1 MATLRFDDFEN
12 DTIVLHFG
20 GAEGSIDAYTLAE
33 ALIGFADMARA
44 ISATVDPG
52 TDIEILVE
60 ATGPG
65 SYRTRIR
72 RIKKGY
78 GGLLAIGGTVFWGIV
93 SNYIYDN
100 YVKNDPPPQVT
111 VNADGTVV
119 KIGKHT
125 IIVSAAVHSGTE
137 HAKQNPAV
145 QSGLAKTFAALEAD
159 ENVKDFGVTDSLTDP
174 EPKFIIPRAEFPRI
188 AQRPPS
194 TKEEPSTRLTK
205 KRARLFVLK
214 AWLNHAKRKWSFEW
228 NGEPVSAPISDTIF
242 LDKVDRREVLLGAGD
257 ALDAELTFKQN
268 YDKTLGVLDQRPSIL
283 RCHKGIE
290 TYSEGVL
297 GYCGERVL
305 NALSSVARMMT
316 FNIYRTEGT
325 S

>member
-1 MATLRFDDFEN
+1 MAILRFDDFED

-20 GAEGSIDAYTLAE
+20 GAAGSIDAYTLAE

-72 RIKKGY
+72 RIKKDY
-78 GGLLAIGGTVFWGIV
+78 GGLLAVGGAVFWGIV

-100 YVKNDPPPQVT
+100 YVKNDPPPQIT
-111 VNADGTVV
+111 VNADGAIV
-119 KIGKHT
+119 KTGKYT
-125 IIVSAAVHSGTE
+125 IIISAQVQTGTE

-159 ENVKDFGVTDSLTDP
+159 ENVKDFGITGSINDP
-174 EPKFIIPRAEFPRI
+174 EPKFTIPRAEFPRV
-188 AQRPPS
+188 AQRSLPPDEVPQS
-194 TKEEPSTRLTK
+194 RSSKR
-205 KRARLFVLK
+205 RARLFVLK

-228 NGEPVSAPISDTIF
+228 NGEPVSAPITDIKF
-242 LDKVDRREVLLGAGD
+242 LDQVDRREVLLGAGD
-257 ALDAELTFKQN
+257 ALDAELTFKQD
-268 YDKTLGVLDQRPSIL
+268 YDKTLGVWINDPGS
-283 RCHKGIE
+283 
-290 TYSEGVL
+290 YVVS
-297 GYCGERVL
+297 RVIKP
-305 NALSSVARMMT
+305 VPRMP
-316 FNIYRTEGT
+316 
-325 S
+325 

>member
-1 MATLRFDDFEN
+1 MTTLRFDDFED

-20 GAEGSIDAYTLAE
+20 GTEGSIDAYTLAE

-52 TDIEILVE
+52 TDIDILVE

-65 SYRTRIR
+65 SYRTLIR
-72 RIKKGY
+72 RIKKDY
-78 GGLLAIGGTVFWGIV
+78 GGLLAVGGTVFWGIV

-100 YVKNDPPPQVT
+100 YIKNDPPPQVT

-119 KIGKHT
+119 KTGKYI
-125 IIVSAAVHSGTE
+125 IIVSQAVHSGTE

-145 QSGLAKTFAALEAD
+145 QSGLAKAFAALEAD
-159 ENVKDFGVTDSLTDP
+159 ENVKDFGVTGSLNDP
-174 EPKFIIPRAEFPRI
+174 EPKFTIPRAEFPKI
-188 AQRPPS
+188 AQRPAS
-194 TKEEPSTRLTK
+194 TEEEPSTRSTK

-228 NGEPVSAPISDTIF
+228 NGEPVSAPISDTKF
-242 LDKVDRREVLLGAGD
+242 LDQVDRREVLLGAGD

-268 YDKTLGVLDQRPSIL
+268 YDKTLGVWINDPQSYVVTKVL
-283 RCHKGIE
+283 RAIP
-290 TYSEGVL
+290 
-297 GYCGERVL
+297 RVP
-305 NALSSVARMMT
+305 
-316 FNIYRTEGT
+316 
-325 S
+325 

>member
-72 RIKKGY
+72 RIKKDY
-78 GGLLAIGGTVFWGIV
+78 GGLLAVGGTVFWGIV

-100 YVKNDPPPQVT
+100 YIKNDPPPQVT

-119 KIGKHT
+119 KTGKYT

-159 ENVKDFGVTDSLTDP
+159 ENVKDFGVTGSLTDP

-188 AQRPPS
+188 AQRPAVDGGRAMNSLNEKAS
-194 TKEEPSTRLTK
+194 TPFCIESMAQPRKAQMVVRVER
-205 KRARLFVLK
+205 RACIRP
-214 AWLNHAKRKWSFEW
+214 HQRYQ
-228 NGEPVSAPISDTIF
+228 IS
-242 LDKVDRREVLLGAGD
+242 
-257 ALDAELTFKQN
+257 
-268 YDKTLGVLDQRPSIL
+268 RPSGSP
-283 RCHKGIE
+283 RG
-290 TYSEGVL
+290 
-297 GYCGERVL
+297 
-305 NALSSVARMMT
+305 AAR
-316 FNIYRTEGT
+316 
-325 S
+325 SW

>member
-1 MATLRFDDFEN
+1 MAILRLDDFED

-20 GAEGSIDAYTLAE
+20 GVAGSLDAYTLAE

-72 RIKKGY
+72 RIRKDY
-78 GGLLAIGGTVFWGIV
+78 GGLLAVGGAVFWGIV

-111 VNADGTVV
+111 VNADGTIVKTGRYTIVV
-119 KIGKHT
+119 SPQVQT
-125 IIVSAAVHSGTE
+125 GTE
-137 HAKQNPAV
+137 HVKQNPAV
-145 QSGLAKTFAALEAD
+145 HSGLAKTFAALEAD
-159 ENVKDFGVTDSLTDP
+159 DKVKDFGITGSINDL
-174 EPKFIIPRAEFPRI
+174 EPKFTIPRAEFPTV
-188 AQRPPS
+188 AQRSLPPDEVPQS
-194 TKEEPSTRLTK
+194 RSSK

-228 NGEPVSAPISDTIF
+228 NGEPVSAPITDIKF
-242 LDKVDRREVLLGAGD
+242 LDQVDRREVLLGAGD
-257 ALDAELTFKQN
+257 ALDAEVTFKQN
-268 YDKTLGVLDQRPSIL
+268 YDKTLGVWINDPASYVVTKVIR
-283 RCHKGIE
+283 
-290 TYSEGVL
+290 
-297 GYCGERVL
+297 
-305 NALSSVARMMT
+305 SVS
-316 FNIYRTEGT
+316 RTP
-325 S
+325 